1 MATII
6 SSRPTVNF
14 RSQLFKQPPRWQPAR
29 HGGLAGLPEPA
40 TLSWLHEQGSLTQRL
55 RRFCG
60 DGFRVVLLSQSFR
73 KPFPEETLILGLRA
87 GQHSLVREVALQ
99 CGEHPLVVAR
109 SVIPVRTLRGVDRRL
124 ANLGARPL
132 GQVLFADPRL
142 RRLRLELA
150 RVESSDWRPCGP
162 GFTVPT
168 QPVWGRRSL
177 YSLGAGHTLLVAEF
191 FLPRLF
197 HMESSK

>member
-1 MATII
+1 MSI
-6 SSRPTVNF
+6 
-14 RSQLFKQPPRWQPAR
+14 RSQLFKHPPRWQPAR

-40 TLSWLHEQGSLTQRL
+40 TLAWLHEQGSLTQRL
-55 RRFCG
+55 QRLCG

-73 KPFPEETLILGLRA
+73 KPYAEETRTLDLRA
-87 GQHSLVREVALQ
+87 GERSLVREVALQ

-124 ANLGARPL
+124 ANLGTRPL

-142 RRLRLELA
+142 RRLRLQLA
-150 RVESSDWRPCGP
+150 RVESPDWRTTQGVGLAAP
-162 GFTVPT
+162 G
-168 QPVWGRRSL
+168 QAVWGRRSL
-177 YSLGAGHTLLVAEF
+177 YSLGAGHRLLVAEF
-191 FLPRLF
+191 FLPRLL